1 MARKFRSMTL
11 GDLQRLVAD
20 AIEDNGTD
28 MLVGFSCNY
37 GDYSK
42 TMQVLPF
49 DENDAEVKEVEGN
62 SGYSQSGFAVA
73 ERDEDECC
81 PDCESTNITVDKDLE
96 KVKCNVC
103 PWSDD
108 LDPRDVT
115 QEVFVFTFDS

>member
-1 MARKFRSMTL
+1 MARTFRSMNL
-11 GDLQRLVAD
+11 EDLKQAVLD
-20 AIEDNGTD
+20 AIDAHGGET
-28 MLVGFSCNY
+28 LVGFSCNY
-37 GDYSK
+37 GDFAK

-49 DENDAEVKEVEGN
+49 DNDGEIKQVERN